1 MFSTLIGIEVQS
13 YPFGKGEN
21 GGFVFRFFRVTCSEL
36 ALSLSKGLSKD
47 SWLILSL
54 HGAER
59 LRPKRRGNLSCSKTE
74 QAGRIPP

>member
-1 MFSTLIGIEVQS
+1 MFSTLIRGYGPIL
-13 YPFGKGEN
+13 PLWKGR
-21 GGFVFRFFRVTCSEL
+21 GDVFLHLIRFTSSEL

-54 HGAER
+54 HGAEG

-74 QAGRIPP
+74 QAGRVPP